1 NMSNV
6 VAVPHIG
13 SATHETR
20 YNMMAC
26 AVDNLIDALQGK
38 IEKNCTLSPYSAE
51 NDRHRDDFS
60 RRLSVA

>member
-1 NMSNV
+1 MSNV

-26 AVDNLIDALQGK
+26 AVDNLIDALQENREELRQSAGGG
-38 IEKNCTLSPYSAE
+38 ITLQA
-51 NDRHRDDFS
+51 R
-60 RRLSVA
+60 

>member
-1 NMSNV
+1 V

-20 YNMMAC
+20 YNMMAS

-38 IEKNCTLSPYSAE
+38 IEKNCVNPQA
-51 NDRHRDDFS
+51 
-60 RRLSVA
+60 AG